1 MTQETKHITLSQL
14 QSRIK
19 DGINNCIPFPIWIC
33 AEVSEIKV
41 NYSGHCYL
49 ELVEKGGK
57 NQVPKAKVNAVIW
70 KSSYFALS
78 SYFSSSTG
86 SDLAI
91 GMQVLVKVVVNYHE
105 LYGLSL
111 VVSDIDPRYTLGDM
125 EREKQK
131 TIQQLK
137 ADGIYD
143 MNQSLELPYKL
154 QKIAVVSSRNA
165 AGYQDF
171 MMEIDSSIF
180 KFDITLFDAF
190 MQGNGA
196 EESIIGAL
204 ELIVNSEE
212 EFDALVLIRGG
223 GSQSDLACFNSYR
236 LCSHLAQMPLPII
249 AGIGHDKD
257 QSVADLVAALSLK
270 TPTAVATYL
279 VESISDL
286 YETLIDRERLLSE
299 KTKYILDIN
308 KQQLNNNAHL
318 IHSTYSDLTRKVEV
332 KLASLTGD
340 IKRMSDN
347 LIMTRL
353 NRVEFLSESLSHKS
367 KLILNREQNRVNNCV
382 NLIDSR
388 RPESILSLGFAIVSQ
403 KGKAVKD
410 SNGIDVGSEVNIT
423 LSKGSINA
431 KITKINN

>member
-204 ELIVNSEE
+204 ELIVNSKE

>member
-180 KFDITLFDAF
+180 KFDISLFDAF

>member
-1 MTQETKHITLSQL
+1 MTKEIKHITLSQL
-14 QSRIK
+14 QTRIK

-49 ELVEKGGK
+49 ELVEKGGQ

-70 KSSYFALS
+70 KSSFFAIS
-78 SYFSSSTG
+78 SYFTSATG
-86 SDLAI
+86 SDIAI
-91 GMQVLVKVVVNYHE
+91 GMQILVKVTVSYHE

-111 VVSDIDPRYTLGDM
+111 VINDIDPTYTIGDM

-131 TIQQLK
+131 TIIKLK
-137 ADGIYD
+137 EDGIYD
-143 MNQSLELPYKL
+143 MNHSIDIPDSI
-154 QKIAVVSSRNA
+154 QKIAVISSKNA

-171 MMEIDSSIF
+171 MMEINSSIF

-196 EESIIGAL
+196 EESIIAAL
-204 ELIVNSEE
+204 EAIANSDE
-212 EFDALVLIRGG
+212 EFDVMIVIRGG

-279 VESISDL
+279 VESISNL
-286 YETLIDRERLLSE
+286 YDTILDKERLIREGCRS
-299 KTKYILDIN
+299 ILDLN
-308 KQQLNNNAHL
+308 KQRLNNNAHL

-332 KLASLTGD
+332 QLALLLGD
-340 IKRMSDN
+340 IQRMSEN

-353 NRVEFLSESLSHKS
+353 NRVEHISETLSHRS
-367 KLILNREQNRVNNCV
+367 KLIINRERNRVVNCE
-382 NLIDSR
+382 NLINSR
-388 RPESILSLGFAIVSQ
+388 RPEAILSLGFAIVSQ
-403 KGKAVKD
+403 GGKAVK
-410 SNGIDVGSEVNIT
+410 SSQGIEVDTQINIT
-423 LSKGSINA
+423 LSKGSIDA